1 MSLPLAPD
9 TLDRILRA
17 AGAGPSPFDLQPWRF
32 VVVRDPPSLR
42 RLQTGAR
49 NNPIVGRAAAVVV
62 VLGYLHPDR
71 THLDDI
77 LDARCELGFL
87 RPEQAAESRGRALAE
102 MALVADRSLWA
113 SRWAMT
119 AVANLVRSAELL
131 GVAAR
136 TVDGFD
142 AESVRE
148 TFGVPDDHVIACL
161 VALEAAV
168 DKSRTTSLDLDKTCY
183 AEHFGQPWAG

>member
-1 MSLPLAPD
+1 MTAALNPD
-9 TLDRILRA
+9 SLDRILRV

-32 VVVRDPPSLR
+32 VVVRDSANLR
-42 RLQTGAR
+42 RLRAGAR
-49 NNPIVGRAAAVVV
+49 NNPIVGRATAVVI

-87 RPEQAAESRGRALAE
+87 RPEQAAEFRGRARAE

-113 SRWAMT
+113 SRWAMM
-119 AVANLVRSAELL
+119 AVANLVRAAEPL
-131 GVAAR
+131 GVTAR
-136 TVDGFD
+136 AVDGFD

-148 TFGVPDDHVIACL
+148 TFGVPDDHVVACL
-161 VALEAAV
+161 VALEAVV
-168 DKSRTTSLDLDKTCY
+168 DKSCTTGLDLDETCY
-183 AEHFGQPWAG
+183 AEHFGQPWTG